1 MLLPLS
7 CIGNCVVFAVEGEV
21 EKEGRWVCDTELSAR
36 DLSCSDQLKPP
47 PSPVVPGLPPPLTVR
62 RACAPNDIRRVKG
75 VVGALRPGPSSSSI
89 AFSSIESEPAVETLP
104 RRPPNVNGADCVG
117 DVPDKPSV
125 ERDMRR
131 RWSCAAAVVIGPGKG
146 AVGAPDVLL
155 ERPKMLLNVWLVKLP
170 RRGLGGESVGGLL
183 SLLADIVRFGFG

>member
-1 MLLPLS
+1 
-7 CIGNCVVFAVEGEV
+7 
-21 EKEGRWVCDTELSAR
+21 
-36 DLSCSDQLKPP
+36 
-47 PSPVVPGLPPPLTVR
+47 VPGLLPPLTVR

-89 AFSSIESEPAVETLP
+89 AFSSKESEPAVETLP
-104 RRPPNVNGADCVG
+104 RRPPNVNGDDCVG

-125 ERDMRR
+125 EIDMRR
-131 RWSCAAAVVIGPGKG
+131 RWSCAAAVVMGPGKG
-146 AVGAPDVLL
+146 AVGAPEVLL

-183 SLLADIVRFGFG
+183 SLLVDIVRFRFVCRGNDLFDIWTVVS